1 MELKRTNHKI
11 IAGALLMGLAVALGA
26 MGAHA
31 LEKILTPKNLATFKT
46 GVHYQMLHAFG
57 LIFLGILDKLYRD
70 KFKIET
76 ALFTLGIILFSFNCY
91 IYSLTNIKVFA
102 MLIPIGGVTFIMGW
116 LSLGLR
122 FFKISRN
129 YEDLSN

>member
-1 MELKRTNHKI
+1 
-11 IAGALLMGLAVALGA
+11 MGLAVALGA

-46 GVHYQMLHAFG
+46 GVDYQMLHAFG
-57 LIFLGILDKLYRD
+57 LIFLGILDKVFNDR
-70 KFKIET
+70 FKIET

-91 IYSLTNIKVFA
+91 IYALTSAKVFA
-102 MLIPIGGVTFIMGW
+102 MLIPVGGVTFIMGW

-122 FFKISRN
+122 FIKISRKN
-129 YEDLSN
+129 NHLSK

>member
-11 IAGALLMGLAVALGA
+11 IAGALLMALAVALGA

-31 LEKILTPKNLATFKT
+31 LEKTLTVKNLATFKT
-46 GVHYQMLHAFG
+46 GVQYQMLHAFG
-57 LIFLGILDKLYRD
+57 LIFLGILDRVFND
-70 KFKIET
+70 RFKIET

-91 IYSLTNIKVFA
+91 IYALTSIKIFA
-102 MLIPIGGVTFIMGW
+102 LLIPVGGVTFIFGW

-122 FFKISRN
+122 FFKISHKN
-129 YEDLSN
+129 SSLP

>member
-11 IAGALLMGLAVALGA
+11 IAGALLMALAVALGA

-31 LEKILTPKNLATFKT
+31 LEKTLTVKNLATFKT

-57 LIFLGILDKLYRD
+57 LIFLGILDRVFND
-70 KFKIET
+70 RFKIET

-91 IYSLTNIKVFA
+91 IYALTSIKVFA
-102 MLIPIGGVTFIMGW
+102 LLIPVGGVTFIFGW

-122 FFKISRN
+122 FFKISYKN
-129 YEDLSN
+129 EHLT